1 MSNNYASFYVPPSS
15 LQYNNVSSQI
25 IGPLT
30 SSQSP
35 NVSGVKNLGV
45 LNGVH
50 PNPPKFYPADST
62 GDFSNARLQYSKTA
76 NSIKQQMIARARVLE
91 SSRPN
96 TIYSMSTQRPH
107 SVSTHTNYIPPQDSS
122 LYISS
127 RKSKALGKSSY
138 KQGLPAEAPLS
149 FKNYNRNDTN
159 HALKRARSG
168 GCVAPPKCGSIF
180 NKSCTKSTC
189 NNSVQTPSPILPPPP
204 PKPTCGTII
213 DISTICTFFPKD
225 HSFPCS
231 YRLNENTTI
240 SECQILLLSDD
251 MIVGKIS
258 PVVFLISEG
267 KTLTNNGKIIMN
279 TINFEIVVAGTLIN
293 NPKAEIYNKG
303 SSLINASVV
312 GGKTG
317 TITNNGTIYNY
328 NGGGFF
334 NFLACT
340 ITNNGTIYNYNEG
353 IFASDGT
360 YTGSDN
366 NFVNAD
372 GGGSCGTGT
381 INGTT
386 SIPYITGCPPL
397 PSLII

>member
-15 LQYNNVSSQI
+15 LQYNNVSSQT

-30 SSQSP
+30 SSQAP

-96 TIYSMSTQRPH
+96 TFYSMSTQRPH

-189 NNSVQTPSPILPPPP
+189 NNSVQTPSPD
-204 PKPTCGTII
+204 CGTII
-213 DISTICTFFPKD
+213 DISTICTFFPED
-225 HSFPCS
+225 GQIPNS
-231 YRLNENTTI
+231 YRLNADTTI
-240 SECQILLLSDD
+240 SECQILLLSED
-251 MIVGKIS
+251 MIIGKS
-258 PVVFLISEG
+258 FPVLFYIPNG
-267 KTLTNNGKIIMN
+267 ITLTNNGKIIMN
-279 TINFEIVVAGTLIN
+279 TLNFIFSLGGGTLIN
-293 NPKAEIYNKG
+293 NTNGEIYNNG
-303 SSLINASVV
+303 SSIGFL
-312 GGKTG
+312 GGIG
-317 TITNNGTIYNY
+317 TINNNNGTIYNY
-328 NGGGFF
+328 NGG
-334 NFLACT
+334 
-340 ITNNGTIYNYNEG
+340 
-353 IFASDGT
+353 IFSNTGT
-360 YTGSDN
+360 YTGSSS

-372 GGGSCGTGT
+372 GTGSCGTG
-381 INGTT
+381 NLYGTP
-386 SIPYITGCPPL
+386 IPYITGCPPL
-397 PSLII
+397 L

>member
-15 LQYNNVSSQI
+15 LQYNNVSSQT

-45 LNGVH
+45 LNGIH

-96 TIYSMSTQRPH
+96 TFYSMSTQRPH

-189 NNSVQTPSPILPPPP
+189 NNSVQTVRVPSPNPD
-204 PKPTCGTII
+204 CGTII
-213 DISTICTFFPKD
+213 DISTICTYFPQD
-225 HSFPCS
+225 GELPNS

-240 SECQILLLSDD
+240 SECQILLLSDE
-251 MIVGKIS
+251 MLIGIPGLTFPVLFFIS
-258 PVVFLISEG
+258 PNI
-267 KTLTNNGKIIMN
+267 TLTNNGKIILN
-279 TINFEIVVAGTLIN
+279 TVNFPLAVIGSLN
-293 NPKAEIYNKG
+293 NETN
-303 SSLINASVV
+303 
-312 GGKTG
+312 GK
-317 TITNNGTIYNY
+317 IYNY
-328 NGGGFF
+328 NGGLFG
-334 NFLACT
+334 N
-340 ITNNGTIYNYNEG
+340 I
-353 IFASDGT
+353 GT
-360 YTGSDN
+360 YNGSAS

-372 GGGSCGTGT
+372 GTGSCGTGN
-381 INGTT
+381 IYGTP
-386 SIPYITGCPPL
+386 IPYITGCPPPL
-397 PSLII
+397 NI

>member
-1 MSNNYASFYVPPSS
+1 MSNNYASFYVLPSS
-15 LQYNNVSSQI
+15 LQYNNVSSQT

-30 SSQSP
+30 SSQAP

-45 LNGVH
+45 LNGIH

-189 NNSVQTPSPILPPPP
+189 NNSVQTPNPD
-204 PKPTCGTII
+204 CGTII
-213 DISTICTFFPKD
+213 DISTICTFLQGDEGQPNL
-225 HSFPCS
+225 
-231 YRLNENTTI
+231 YVLNENTTI
-240 SECQILLLSDD
+240 SECQILLLSED
-251 MIVGKIS
+251 MLIGKTP
-258 PVVFLISEG
+258 PVIFLVPYDI
-267 KTLTNNGKIIMN
+267 TLTNNGKIILNAFNYFPLWVIGSLNN
-279 TINFEIVVAGTLIN
+279 TTNG
-293 NPKAEIYNKG
+293 EIYNNGVLLAGHSDFNK
-303 SSLINASVV
+303 S
-312 GGKTG
+312 
-317 TITNNGTIYNY
+317 TITNNGKIYNY
-328 NGGGFF
+328 NGGVFF
-334 NFLACT
+334 
-340 ITNNGTIYNYNEG
+340 ITFNGRYN
-353 IFASDGT
+353 
-360 YTGSDN
+360 GSAT
-366 NFVNAD
+366 NFVNAN
-372 GGGSCGTGT
+372 GTGSCGIGGFWGT
-381 INGTT
+381 HTHIN
-386 SIPYITGCPPL
+386 YISGCPP
-397 PSLII
+397 PHNF